1 MERTQPNPIDEA
13 LQRLLTEPSYA
24 AQTLIV
30 AARMLELD
38 AAQPVTGTARENAF
52 AIAIAT
58 ILTPLPEVVRDESSG
73 RAREA
78 FPPLTPISRGEYAI
92 QLRDAAKG
100 L

>member
-1 MERTQPNPIDEA
+1 MERTHRTSFDEA

-30 AARMLELD
+30 TARMLELD

-52 AIAIAT
+52 DIAIAT
-58 ILTPLPEVVRDESSG
+58 ILTPLPEVVHNESRD

-78 FPPLTPISRGEYAI
+78 FPPLTPISRGEYAL